1 MTNKKDPFINTAN
14 SGATISVGSTGN
26 ISFGNNNIEFQLR
39 RQIEG
44 LTDII
49 HRQEDEIRRLQAL
62 ESQGDLSDKEIKF
75 LLMRCHPDKN
85 PNSNMAVLITQKL
98 IRQRKK

>member
-14 SGATISVGSTGN
+14 SGATISGSTGN

-85 PNSNMAVLITQKL
+85 PESDMAVLITQKL